1 MYDGD
6 SSLTAASQSVRSRDA
21 VILAL
26 ATRKVAPGGNPI
38 WALANMLPLADGL
51 VVLAASA
58 IAYLLRYGTE
68 AMTPEIPAVTL
79 LAVVLCINAL
89 RAGGVYR
96 NQFSDGLVTQIARA
110 VRAWCAIS
118 LGLVLLGYLTKTSDS
133 FSRVWTVS
141 SFLLVLFG
149 LAGVRVVM
157 SLLVQHWRRTGRL
170 ARNVAVV
177 DLSGHGEMLAERLAA
192 RGSQDVRLLGVYR
205 DGAAADGGPDIATLT
220 ALSHRVRI
228 DEVMVVPARMIKSG
242 STAEA
247 WTLDSAIRRLSIIPT
262 HLHICPELPSFAAT
276 PRAVAMLFDT
286 PVLTL
291 CRRPLPGW
299 HVVAKRIE
307 DLALGS
313 VLLVLLAPLMAA
325 IAVLIRCD
333 SPGPILFRQ
342 KRLGFNGNEFTV
354 FKFRT
359 MVHRPEEADV
369 PQARRDDPRV
379 TRLGRFLRSKSFDE
393 LPQIFNVL
401 CGDMSLVGPRP
412 HALAHNVKYAALI
425 DDYLGRHRMAPG
437 ITGWAQVN
445 GFRGE
450 TDTLEKMQRRVE
462 YDLAYIDGWSVTFD
476 LKILMQ
482 TALSVLVDRNAF

>member
-1 MYDGD
+1 M
-6 SSLTAASQSVRSRDA
+6 TAASQPIRSWDA
-21 VILAL
+21 ATPAL
-26 ATRKVAPGGNPI
+26 AMQRVAPGGNPM

-58 IAYLLRYGTE
+58 AAYLLRYGAE
-68 AMTPEIPAVTL
+68 AVTPEIPVVTL
-79 LAVVLCINAL
+79 LAVVLCMNAL

-96 NQFSDGLVTQIARA
+96 DQFSDGLVTQIARTA
-110 VRAWCAIS
+110 RAWCAIS
-118 LGLVLLGYLTKTSDS
+118 LGLVVLGYLTKTSDS
-133 FSRVWTVS
+133 FSRAWTVS

-177 DLSGHGEMLAERLAA
+177 DLSGGRGEVLAERLAA

-205 DGAAADGGPDIATLT
+205 DGAAADGGSDIGTLT
-220 ALSHRVRI
+220 ALSRRVRI
-228 DEVMVVPARMIKSG
+228 DEVMVVPARTIGSG
-242 STAEA
+242 SAAEA
-247 WTLDSAIRRLSIIPT
+247 WALDSVMRRLGIIPA
-262 HLHICPELPSFAAT
+262 HLHICPELPSFTAT
-276 PRAVAMLFDT
+276 PRAVAMVFDT

-291 CRRPLPGW
+291 RHRPLSGW

-313 VLLVLLAPLMAA
+313 VLLLLLAPLMAA
-325 IAVLIRCD
+325 IAVLICRD

-379 TRLGRFLRSKSFDE
+379 TRLGRFLRSKSLDE

-412 HALAHNVKYAALI
+412 HALAHNAKYAALI

>member
-1 MYDGD
+1 MI
-6 SSLTAASQSVRSRDA
+6 AASQSICSREA
-21 VILAL
+21 ATPVLAMQ
-26 ATRKVAPGGNPI
+26 KVAPGGNPI
-38 WALANMLPLADGL
+38 WAFANMLPLADGL

-58 IAYLLRYGTE
+58 VAYLLRYGIE

-79 LAVVLCINAL
+79 LAVVLCMNAL

-96 NQFSDGLVTQIARA
+96 DQFSDGLVTQIARTA
-110 VRAWCAIS
+110 RAWCAVS
-118 LGLVLLGYLTKTSDS
+118 LGLVVLGYLTKTSDS
-133 FSRVWTVS
+133 FSRAWTVS
-141 SFLLVLFG
+141 SFLLALFG
-149 LAGVRVVM
+149 LAGMRVVM

-177 DLSGHGEMLAERLAA
+177 DLSGRGEVLAERLAA
-192 RGSQDVRLLGVYR
+192 RGSQYVRLLGVYR
-205 DGAAADGGPDIATLT
+205 DGAAADGGPDIGTLT
-220 ALSHRVRI
+220 ALSRQVRI
-228 DEVMVVPARMIKSG
+228 DEVMVVPAKTIESG
-242 STAEA
+242 SVAEA
-247 WTLDSAIRRLSIIPT
+247 WALDSAIRRLGIIPA

-276 PRAVAMLFDT
+276 PRAIAMLFDT

-291 CRRPLPGW
+291 RHRPLFGW

-307 DLALGS
+307 DLVLGS

-325 IAVLIRCD
+325 IAVLVRCD

-342 KRLGFNGNEFTV
+342 KRLGFNSNEFTV

-359 MVHRPEEADV
+359 MVHRSEEADV

-379 TRLGRFLRSKSFDE
+379 TRLGRSLRSKSLDE
-393 LPQIFNVL
+393 LPQLFNVL
-401 CGDMSLVGPRP
+401 RGDMSLVGPRP
-412 HALAHNVKYAALI
+412 HALAHNTKYAALI

-445 GFRGE
+445 GFRGK

-476 LKILMQ
+476 LKILTQ